1 MASAYS
7 ILKNYGSYIQS
18 YDMNFISK
26 SLQYKQQ
33 KFDANSAKIQS
44 QIDQF
49 ANISLAKA
57 EDKEYLNTR
66 MQTLVDQVNQYGK
79 MDLSSNGISRNIEN
93 HMKQI
98 LDENV
103 MNAHQGTRNMQQY
116 LQSEEWYKKNKP
128 KEYNGLNA
136 AYSRESLNEW
146 LNDGQV
152 GTSYKGGEYR
162 PYVNLQKQQFD
173 FFTKLYKESGSTTTV
188 PQIGANGQPTGR
200 MITKKVKGL
209 SQDEINNLYNTSL
222 TPQGRK
228 QMQINAW
235 GVRKTVEG
243 QQAAVVG
250 TNDTND
256 IRVQTRTKAFFN
268 RELNSY
274 IDGKKDLVQA
284 QIDRFKAEGNK
295 EMVKQLNKSL
305 RGLDTAKDEFGGDV
319 VTTSNYLEQARN
331 QATISNAFSK
341 RVIDLEY
348 GTDNYYW
355 KVKNYNLDLKEF
367 QLKSFTAANKAKAA
381 AAATSTGFDQ
391 TITGK
396 TELDATKGGYD
407 KFLEGSTET
416 KNKLDLQ
423 AKNLLNTDFKNQ
435 KADIERSVQLLM
447 SEKGISYNTA
457 LTEEISRR
465 IGKQSKK
472 SNNIDIFNNF
482 NDSVNSDVNK
492 LKERND
498 NIQRGFQEVLQNR
511 GVAILKERTNH
522 NIRKKYR
529 KFFGTDKLTDA
540 QLYEGLILDT
550 INSKLDGNDS
560 RNLKPLLGIL
570 SELYGEN
577 YSFSSVG
584 GETTDAP
591 FVVGGLP
598 LAESP
603 VLTLQGKGKGL
614 DRLRAAKEAGLTD
627 DFDFFGFDDDAMDD
641 SGIKNILNNNNIVN
655 QIDKDMFNLGTEVSS
670 VGLSAS
676 PFTSKGVLKMST
688 QQEVLFSILGNAL
701 NDNNL
706 TTIKDDGEFV
716 KKEDLG
722 DKFKMSDFKTDKK
735 LTITMLP
742 KTGEETIIRLSNGK
756 EIKTSTKLVADLFF
770 KKTGQRLD
778 LSTLN
783 TQGTFL
789 KRDVDFSTKM
799 SGLSTEFT
807 KSLINDNFEYFEK
820 KAELPI
826 YRGAQGTLKL
836 GEVVKSPQH
845 LFNSLVVSNT
855 VRDEETLS
863 LLAEVFSDA
872 NNQKLQNME
881 FNIHSPKNSNS
892 IMLRLK
898 DKETSGGGFV
908 GSTFSFNL
916 KNNSAANSRFN
927 EMKDLSR
934 VHSNVGMFYYLN
946 SLLQNN
952 NSKHELKFLLQEL
965 NGVQ

>member
-1 MASAYS
+1 MSSAYS
-7 ILKNYGSYIQS
+7 ILRNYGSYVQP
-18 YDMNFISK
+18 YDMNFIQK
-26 SLQYKQQ
+26 GLEFKQN
-33 KFDANSAKIQS
+33 KFDANAAKIQS

-49 ANISLAKA
+49 ASISLAKS

-66 MQTLVDQVNQYGK
+66 MQTLVDQTNQYGK

-103 MNAHQGTRNMQQY
+103 MNAHQSTRNMQQY
-116 LQSEEWYKKNKP
+116 LQSEEWYKKNRP
-128 KEYNGLNA
+128 KEYNDLNT
-136 AYSRESLNEW
+136 AYSREPLNEW

-152 GTSYKGGEYR
+152 GTSYKGGTYQ

-243 QQAAVVG
+243 QQAVIVG
-250 TNDTND
+250 TDDTND
-256 IRVQTRTKAFFN
+256 IRVQARTKVFFDN
-268 RELNSY
+268 QLNSY

-295 EMVKQLNKSL
+295 EMVKQLNNSL
-305 RGLDTAKDEFGGDV
+305 RGLDTAKDEFGSDI

-348 GTDNYYW
+348 GSDDFYW
-355 KVKNYNLDLKEF
+355 KVKNYALDLKKF
-367 QLKSFTAANKAKAA
+367 QLKTLIAANKTG
-381 AAATSTGFDQ
+381 AATGTPTSFDQ
-391 TITGK
+391 TISGA
-396 TELDATKGGYD
+396 TELDATKSGYD
-407 KFLEGSTET
+407 RFLEGSTET

-423 AKNLLNTDFKNQ
+423 ANKLLNTDFKNQ
-435 KADIERSVQLLM
+435 KSDIDRSVQLLM
-447 SEKGISYNTA
+447 SEKGIDYNTA

-472 SNNIDIFNNF
+472 SNNIDEFQNF
-482 NDSVNSDVNK
+482 QDASNFDINTVQQ
-492 LKERND
+492 RTD
-498 NIQRGFQEVLQNR
+498 NIRSRFKEVLQSK
-511 GVAILKERTNH
+511 GVDILKERTNYR
-522 NIRKKYR
+522 IRNKYQ
-529 KFFGTDKLTDA
+529 KFFGTDNLTDN

-550 INSKLDGNDS
+550 INSKLDSNDD

-570 SELYGEN
+570 SELHGGN
-577 YSFSSVG
+577 YRFKS
-584 GETTDAP
+584 ETIPRTIRTADGTQTV
-591 FVVGGLP
+591 FKT
-598 LAESP
+598 
-603 VLTLQGKGKGL
+603 VLSLEGQGKGIDVLKQ
-614 DRLRAAKEAGLTD
+614 AKRAGLTD
-627 DFDFFGFDDDAMDD
+627 DIDFFGFDDDAMDD
-641 SGIKNILNNNNIVN
+641 SGIRSLLNSNTITEQVN
-655 QIDKDMFNLGTEVSS
+655 KEMFALGAEVSS

-676 PFTSKGVLKMST
+676 PFTSKGVLRMSQ

-701 NDNNL
+701 NNSDL
-706 TTIKDDGEFV
+706 TTISDNGEFV

-722 DKFKMSDFKTDKK
+722 KKFNMSDFNTNKN
-735 LTITMLP
+735 LTITLLP
-742 KTGEETIIRLSNGK
+742 KTNEETIIRLSNGK

-799 SGLSTEFT
+799 SGLSTDFT

-836 GEVVKSPQH
+836 GQVVKSPQH

-855 VRDEETLS
+855 VRDEETLA

-881 FNIHSPKNSNS
+881 FNMHSPRNSNS

-916 KNNSAANSRFN
+916 KNNAVANSRFN
-927 EMKDLSR
+927 EMRDLSR

-946 SLLQNN
+946 SLLQNKN
-952 NSKHELKFLLQEL
+952 NKHELKFLLQEL